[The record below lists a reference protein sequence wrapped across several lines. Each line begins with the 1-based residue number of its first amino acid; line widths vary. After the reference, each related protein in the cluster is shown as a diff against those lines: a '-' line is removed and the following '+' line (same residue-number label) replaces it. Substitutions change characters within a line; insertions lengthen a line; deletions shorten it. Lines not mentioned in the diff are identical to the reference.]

1 MPTGI
6 VRNNRAMSQ
15 RERRPKLS
23 VMPTEEDNVTERPG
37 RETVREGPV
46 QTPGVSGRLN
56 TCPGLWPL
64 GAASEATRCRGNRPE
79 CQSPT
84 KSPS

>member
-46 QTPGVSGRLN
+46 QTPGVQGD
-56 TCPGLWPL
+56 
-64 GAASEATRCRGNRPE
+64 
-79 CQSPT
+79 
-84 KSPS
+84 

>member
-23 VMPTEEDNVTERPG
+23 VIPTEEDNVAERPG
-37 RETVREGPV
+37 RETGREGPV
-46 QTPGVSGRLN
+46 QTDAWR
-56 TCPGLWPL
+56 L
-64 GAASEATRCRGNRPE
+64 GATEHVPGAVASGGGIGGHTLQG
-79 CQSPT
+79 
-84 KSPS
+84 

>member
-46 QTPGVSGRLN
+46 QTPGVSGRLHVSGGSIGGH
-56 TCPGLWPL
+56 TLQGQQ
-64 GAASEATRCRGNRPE
+64 T
-79 CQSPT
+79 
-84 KSPS
+84 